1 MQIRTCKFVHAS
13 DLFKGLPLAWKA
25 FCNDEHGFTWGSNT
39 CSMITK
45 VQAED
50 SIYCIELDN
59 ASEGSRLITEL
70 ATVSDRLRE
79 LASEV
84 LIDLEN

>member
-13 DLFKGLPLAWKA
+13 DLFKGLPLAWQA
-25 FCNDEHGFTWGSNT
+25 FSNDEHGFTWGSNA

-45 VQAED
+45 TQIED

-59 ASEGSRLITEL
+59 VSEGSRLITEL

-79 LASEV
+79 LTPEI

>member
-1 MQIRTCKFVHAS
+1 
-13 DLFKGLPLAWKA
+13 
-25 FCNDEHGFTWGSNT
+25 
-39 CSMITK
+39 MITK